1 MIDAWWRKELG
12 REPTI
17 DELYEMQRVM
27 ALAPV
32 QKAHR
37 RIERIF
43 DGVLIVWAIAAIA
56 GLLVAMISGAP
67 EKRHF
72 IYLAWFFLV
81 PLFANNW
88 RSGAL
93 RRATWRAMKRRVRQ
107 DRVDEINTIIAR
119 H

>member
-1 MIDAWWRKELG
+1 MIDAWWRKEFG

-17 DELYEMQRVM
+17 DELCEMQRAM

-32 QKAHR
+32 QKALR

-43 DGVLIVWAIAAIA
+43 DGVLIVWAVVAIA
-56 GLLVAMISGAP
+56 GLLSAMMSGLP
-67 EKRHF
+67 EERHF
-72 IYLAWFFLV
+72 IYLAWFFLL
-81 PLFANNW
+81 PILANNW

-93 RRATWRAMKRRVRQ
+93 RRTTWRAMKRQVRE
-107 DRVDEINTIIAR
+107 DRLDEINTIIAS